1 MLFKSVILT
10 VLTFMFIFGWK
21 LHPYVDG
28 ITLWSIF
35 LITLCFPFYRRWY
48 KAELQIVFLLAL
60 LVTYTSLITVMHGSI
75 ELLYPLRSLRALIN
89 FLGAIGLVGLF
100 QHLTGKRFADELLM
114 RIFIAL
120 TLHAALIFFMYVW
133 EPGRETV
140 YRLTSAYTYV
150 NLNTP
155 FLTGLRIPGLTYS
168 LAQTSVLQM
177 FGLLLAPFVY
187 RQFRYKVLFWS
198 CIILLVFSVFITGRT
213 GLALAVFL
221 VPLAVLFSSPKDIG
235 RTVLMGFP
243 RLAVIF
249 VILLLIVEVLPLP
262 EKFYGYTLVWTSEL
276 LDVIKNPAESEFVKT
291 MATMYFLPSDAWTFV
306 FGSSATGR
314 DEVAYIPSDVG
325 YVLLIFGVGILGL
338 MLMITVYVIGLFDG
352 IRVYR
357 IHRGI
362 SLGVVLVVI
371 SVLLLNLKEVSLLTR
386 NQFSVFSLLVCG
398 AIRAYRTL
406 RVKG

>member
-1 MLFKSVILT
+1 
-10 VLTFMFIFGWK
+10 MFIFGWK
-21 LHPYVDG
+21 LHPSIDG
-28 ITLWSIF
+28 ITLLSIVF
-35 LITLCFPFYRRWY
+35 IVLCFPFYRRLY
-48 KAELQIVFLLAL
+48 KAELQIIFLLAL
-60 LVTYTSLITVMHGSI
+60 LVTYTSLITVIHGSI
-75 ELLYPLRSLRALIN
+75 ELFYLLRSLRALIN

-100 QHLTGKRFADELLM
+100 QHFTGKRFADELLM
-114 RIFIAL
+114 SIFIAL
-120 TLHAALIFFMYVW
+120 SLHAALIFLMYVW
-133 EPGRETV
+133 EPGREIV
-140 YRLTSAYTYV
+140 YQLTRAPMYV

-155 FLTGLRIPGLTYS
+155 FLTGLRVTGLTYG

-187 RQFRYKVLFWS
+187 RQFKYKFPFWS
-198 CIILLVFSVFITGRT
+198 CIILLVGSILITGRT
-213 GLALAVFL
+213 GLALAIFL
-221 VPLAVLFSSPKDIG
+221 VPLAVLFSLPKDIG
-235 RTVLMGFP
+235 RTLLMGFP

-249 VILLLIVEVLPLP
+249 ASLCLIVKVLPLP
-262 EKFYGYTLVWTSEL
+262 EKFYSYTLVWVSEL
-276 LDVIKNPAESEFVKT
+276 LDVIKNPTESEFVKT
-291 MATMYFLPSDAWTFV
+291 MATMYFLPSDAWSFL
-306 FGSSATGR
+306 FGSTITGR
-314 DEVAYIPSDVG
+314 GEVTYIPSDVG

-338 MLMITVYVIGLFDG
+338 MLMFAVYVVGLFVG

-362 SLGVVLVVI
+362 SLVVVLVVI